1 MLFRSLGLASRWLR
15 NPSLTRFSGRIERNH
30 RGCPEAED
38 VPQQHP
44 VAPLTVEGDSADA
57 GGVRSLPRPETSPHS
72 LRRVRDV
79 RQAPGPRRLSGRTLE
94 VSVSKSGPGEV
105 LPLLTESQARELVT
119 GALGRVLDLAPT
131 TLRDDTPLAGVGA
144 DSVALIA
151 FVDVL
156 AQDGGLELDQ
166 GGDDVDEGLLR
177 AVTVADL
184 VEIAVIASGRS
195 GTRRR

>member
-1 MLFRSLGLASRWLR
+1 M
-15 NPSLTRFSGRIERNH
+15 
-30 RGCPEAED
+30 
-38 VPQQHP
+38 
-44 VAPLTVEGDSADA
+44 
-57 GGVRSLPRPETSPHS
+57 
-72 LRRVRDV
+72 
-79 RQAPGPRRLSGRTLE
+79 
-94 VSVSKSGPGEV
+94 SVSKSGPGEV

-166 GGDDVDEGLLR
+166 GGDDVDEGLL
-177 AVTVADL
+177 L
-184 VEIAVIASGRS
+184 SLIHI
-195 GTRRR
+195 